1 MLFSISGQSYISKI
15 DVNRSQ
21 LSNQF
26 GVDQSAFDAYEFDE
40 PLFKKILLAAPAD
53 RKATSTIITLPYKGK
68 KYKFEVYESPCMMA
82 GISARYPNIKS
93 YKIINKDDPS
103 KNGRIAIS
111 KERIEGVFMTDH
123 GTIYFDPITDNS
135 DQYIFYEAAN
145 QIANNSN
152 GLSCGHST
160 SLDDNLIDSLKEDVS
175 TNPSQKAAGDIVEMR
190 TYRAAIAL
198 TGEFVSQRTNGTLE
212 DALARLNLSVNR
224 VNQIFENELSIH
236 INLVDD
242 NDKIVWFDP
251 FGDPYSVGNS
261 GRTILDENTLVLN
274 NNIGFQNYD
283 WGHVYTASCND
294 VGGVAYPGVICN
306 HEAKGAGVTCHFNG
320 NIEAVAVATVSH
332 EMGHQMSARHTWSS
346 CGPPSDQFQ
355 TATNFEPGSGSTI
368 MSYAGGCG
376 SDNLQ
381 GTNDDYY
388 HSGSL
393 SQIFRYM
400 RQQTGNSCASL
411 SDHGNHSPD
420 IHWPYSNGFYI
431 PIETPFE
438 LDAEATDID
447 GDELTYTWEQRDSSS
462 IYSPLG
468 SPEGNNALFRVYPP
482 TSETIR
488 HFPRLDRIL
497 NNTNSNHEILPFY
510 ERGLTFAF
518 VVRDNNPEGGAVSM
532 RFIKFN
538 ATDDAGPFVIETQN
552 NFENYEVG
560 DIVSVEWDVAN
571 TDIAPVN
578 AESVEI
584 LLSTDGGL
592 NFDYV
597 LSNFTVNDGQED
609 VFIPNA
615 ISDNC
620 RIKIKAIDNIFF
632 DINDFDFSIKAASQ
646 PSYIFDIPSTYID
659 HCAPNDLEIPIGLE
673 SFAGYESMVSF
684 ETKNLPDNVSSSFSS
699 NTVSSDGETNL
710 ILDFS
715 AFEKTSDFSFDILAV
730 SELGD
735 SISRTII
742 INAVSTNFDDL
753 NLVFPESNVS
763 GATETPYF
771 EWTLD
776 DNALSYTFEL
786 STNPEFNDDETTRV
800 ENLTENNI
808 SLVELLEKSTVYF
821 WRVIPYNECGRGTPT
836 EVNGFSTV
844 ILDCEVLSSTDLPK
858 NISQSGQAEIQSGI
872 FLPESGTVVEVSID
886 KVRGLHQNTGDLVFS
901 LISPKGTEAVL
912 ANNKCNF
919 RADFNCGF
927 SDESSNNISCPLST
941 GKTFIPE
948 NELSI
953 FDGEDKSGEWKL
965 VIKDEKSGD
974 GGQFN
979 EFRLEICSAS
989 AAQNPF
995 IINNETL
1002 QVPRGARDLID
1013 NSKLLVGDNNNGADE
1028 LLYTFVTV
1036 AQHGE
1041 LTVDGEKIRIGDQI
1055 SQAQVDNG
1063 VFRYEHVGN
1072 QSTTDFFRFTVLDG
1086 EGGWVGITNFNIEID
1101 DDFSSGTEDI
1111 NENLAFDIYPMPVQE
1126 SLYLVSKERSLEY
1139 TFDIFDLSG
1148 QLINRGASSESLLN
1162 IDTSTLNAGQYI
1174 IKISTKNGV
1183 QVKKFLKI

>member
-1 MLFSISGQSYISKI
+1 MLYSISGQSYISKI

-21 LSNQF
+21 VSNQF
-26 GVDQSAFDAYEFDE
+26 GVDQSAFDTYEFDE
-40 PLFKKILLAAPAD
+40 ALFKKILLSAPAK
-53 RKATSTIITLPYKGK
+53 RNASSTIISLPYKGK
-68 KYKFEVYESPCMMA
+68 KYQFEVYESPCMMP

-93 YKIINKDDPS
+93 YKIINKDDRT

-111 KERIEGVFMTDH
+111 PERVEGVFMSDH
-123 GTIYFDPITDNS
+123 GTIYFDPLSNDS
-135 DQYIFYEAAN
+135 DHYIFYEAAN
-145 QIANNSN
+145 QINNNSN
-152 GLSCGHST
+152 GLACGQNT
-160 SLDDNLIDSLKEDVS
+160 SMEDGLIEDLKENTHNS
-175 TNPSQKAAGDIVEMR
+175 SSHKAAGAIVEMR
-190 TYRAAIAL
+190 TYRTAIAL

-224 VNQIFENELSIH
+224 VNQILENELSIH
-236 INLVDD
+236 INLVDN
-242 NDKIVWFDP
+242 NDEIIWFDP
-251 FGDPYSVGNS
+251 FSDPYSVGIS

-306 HEAKGAGVTCHFNG
+306 HQAKGAGVTCHFSG
-320 NIEAVAVATVSH
+320 NMEAVAVATVSH

-346 CGPPSDQFQ
+346 CGNPDQFQ
-355 TATNFEPGSGSTI
+355 SASNFEPGSGSTI
-368 MSYAGGCG
+368 LSYAGSCG
-376 SDNLQ
+376 SDNIQ

-393 SQIFRYM
+393 SQIFTFM
-400 RQQTGNSCASL
+400 RQQTGNSCATL

-420 IHWPYSNGFYI
+420 IHWPYENGFYI

-447 GDELTYTWEQRDSSS
+447 GDEMTYTWEQRDSSS
-462 IYSPLG
+462 SSTPLG

-497 NNTNSNHEILPFY
+497 NNISTNVEILPFY

-571 TDIAPVN
+571 TDISPVN

-597 LSNFTVNDGQED
+597 LSNFTANDGQED

-620 RIKIKAIDNIFF
+620 RIKIKAVNNIFF
-632 DINDFDFSIKAASQ
+632 DINDFDFSISAASQ
-646 PSYIFDIPSTYID
+646 PSYIFDVPSTYIN
-659 HCAPNDLEIPIGLE
+659 HCAPDDLEIPIGLVP
-673 SFAGYESMVSF
+673 FAGYESMINF
-684 ETKNLPDNVSSSFSS
+684 ETVNLPVNVTSEFSS
-699 NTVSSDGETNL
+699 TTVSSDGETNL
-710 ILDFS
+710 VLDFS
-715 AFEKTSDFSFDILAV
+715 AFDQTQDFSFDILAV

-735 SISRTII
+735 SLSRTII
-742 INAVSTNFDDL
+742 INGVSTNFDDL
-753 NLVFPESNVS
+753 SLVFPESNLS

-776 DNALSYTFEL
+776 ENALSYTFEL
-786 STNPEFNDDETTRV
+786 STNPEFNDNETTRV

-821 WRVIPYNECGRGTPT
+821 WRVIPYNECGRGKPT
-836 EVNGFSTV
+836 AVNGFSTV

-858 NISQSGQAEIQSGI
+858 NISQSGLAEIQSGI
-872 FLPESGTVVEVSID
+872 FLPESGTVVDVSVD

-901 LISPKGTEAVL
+901 LISPKGTEVIL
-912 ANNKCNF
+912 ADNKCNF

-927 SDESSNNISCPLST
+927 DDESSNSISCPLST

-948 NELSI
+948 NDLSI
-953 FDGEDKSGEWKL
+953 FDGEEKSGEWKL

-979 EFRLEICSAS
+979 EFRLEICAAS
-989 AAQNPF
+989 TAQNPF

-1002 QVPRGARDLID
+1002 KVPRGARDLID
-1013 NSKLLVGDNNNGADE
+1013 NSKLLVGDDNNSADE

-1041 LTVDGEKIRIGDQI
+1041 LTVDGEKIKIGDQI
-1055 SQAQVDNG
+1055 SQSQVDNG
-1063 VFRYEHVGN
+1063 IFKYEHVGN

-1101 DDFSSGTEDI
+1101 DDFSSSTEDI
-1111 NENLAFDIYPMPVQE
+1111 NDDLAFEIYPMPVQE
-1126 SLYLVSKERSLEY
+1126 SLFLVSKEKSLEY
-1139 TFDIFDLSG
+1139 TFDIYNLSG
-1148 QLINRGASSESLLN
+1148 QLINSGSSKESLLS
-1162 IDTSTLNAGQYI
+1162 IDTATLKAGQYI
-1174 IKISTKNGV
+1174 IKISTETGI